1 MASHSVNLEGMENL
15 PPVLRECVDP
25 NYHHYATHKYSIV
38 TSENGVEHF
47 YSVILSNRKLSV
59 QDSAQIFE
67 NIGSNKTGN
76 KIKVEELVRPVGNT
90 TGHLVSQ
97 ISSTTTSE
105 KRMSTNK
112 LSPIAIDSSLSVGK
126 TVVTT
131 SSAGSSDFSPRK
143 QRTITPVR
151 KALVRPYNSFLDE
164 EISSSCYTTSS
175 MHSKTNLSEYSYL
188 SPTLKSSRSSKFV
201 MMVYVKFV
209 LLHRDIF
216 KRRVQSVF
224 NDEFPSDCTLEDVIY
239 NFHQLSSR
247 KLNQKEFRPRFA
259 YCVGSLNQKKSKP
272 VMASDMSKTLAQLAN
287 SHSVAKFA
295 LIVDNINE
303 Q

>member
-216 KRRVQSVF
+216 KRR
-224 NDEFPSDCTLEDVIY
+224 
-239 NFHQLSSR
+239 
-247 KLNQKEFRPRFA
+247 LNQKEFRPRFA